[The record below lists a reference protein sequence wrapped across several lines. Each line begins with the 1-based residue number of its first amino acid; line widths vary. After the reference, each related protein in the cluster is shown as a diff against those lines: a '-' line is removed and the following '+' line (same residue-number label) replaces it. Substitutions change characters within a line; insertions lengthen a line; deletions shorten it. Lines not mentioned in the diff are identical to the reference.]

1 MEARLADEEEA
12 VVFEPGEHA
21 LRQSAHL
28 VVSQVH
34 QQPVGEDDVV
44 FVLRSP
50 TTTKKRNTRANCT
63 RRTFFFTMHRN
74 KIWKHW
80 YSRVDYS

>member
-50 TTTKKRNTRANCT
+50 TTTKKKKHTRKLHTPNL
-63 RRTFFFTMHRN
+63 FFYDAS
-74 KIWKHW
+74 K
-80 YSRVDYS
+80 